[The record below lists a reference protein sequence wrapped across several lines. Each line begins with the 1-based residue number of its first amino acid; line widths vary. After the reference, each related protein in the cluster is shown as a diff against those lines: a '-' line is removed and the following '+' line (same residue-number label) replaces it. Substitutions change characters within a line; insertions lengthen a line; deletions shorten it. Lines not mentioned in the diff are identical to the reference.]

1 MRTLIILLGPTGI
14 GKTELSLKIAEQLQT
29 EIISC
34 DSRQF
39 FKELKIGTAAPTE
52 EQLKRVPHHLVGM
65 LSITDYYSA
74 GRFEMDALR
83 KLDELFQTHDSVL
96 MTGGSMLYIDAVC
109 KGIDDIPD
117 VDKELREELLNRYQQ
132 EGIENIRAELKIL
145 DPEYHQIVDQKNH
158 KRIIHA
164 LEICLMSGRPYSFFR
179 KESSKER
186 PFQILKIGL
195 NMPREELY
203 ERINQRVDIMFENGL
218 LEEAKRFYPHK
229 NLNSLNT
236 VGYKE
241 LFEYFDG
248 NWTLDFARN
257 MIKQN
262 SRRYAKKQLSWF
274 NRDGEIHWFHPA
286 QEKEILELIRFI
298 SPQLLRVSQ

>member
-1 MRTLIILLGPTGI
+1 MKKRLIILSGPTGI

-39 FKELKIGTAAPTE
+39 FKELKIGTAAPSD

-83 KLDELFQTHDSVL
+83 KLEELFQSHDAVL

-117 VDKELREELLNRYQQ
+117 VDGELRRELLDRYQQ

-145 DPEYHQIVDQKNH
+145 DPEYYHIVDHKNH

-164 LEICLMSGRPYSFFR
+164 LEICLMSGKPYSSFR

-186 PFQILKIGL
+186 PFQIVKIGL

-203 ERINQRVDIMFENGL
+203 ERINQRVDVMFENGL
-218 LEEAKRFYPHK
+218 LEEAKRFYPYRK
-229 NLNSLNT
+229 LNSLNT

-248 NWTLDFARN
+248 NWSLDFARN

-274 NRDGEIHWFHPA
+274 NRDKEIHWFHPT
-286 QEKEILELIRFI
+286 QEIEIMKKINYICTLI
-298 SPQLLRVSQ
+298 